1 VKIGGDEEKIE
12 SFQPLLDI
20 MWDLITNVTLVSQA
34 CINGPLEELKE
45 KINSS
50 NINSRTKYG
59 V

>member
-1 VKIGGDEEKIE
+1 MADSKMYDDSKMSE
-12 SFQPLLDI
+12 
-20 MWDLITNVTLVSQA
+20 DLQNN

-50 NINSRTKYG
+50 NIDSRDDE